1 MPSNEE
7 IHVGV
12 ATLTSK
18 VEASGFEGS
27 GNLKWEV
34 ILEVILCHKEKIKEQ
49 PKDSHAV
56 RFAEGDMKC

>member
-18 VEASGFEGS
+18 VEARGFEGS
-27 GNLKWEV
+27 RNLKWEV
-34 ILEVILCHKEKIKEQ
+34 ILEVILCHKERIKEQ
-49 PKDSHAV
+49 QEDSHSV
-56 RFAEGDMKC
+56 RFAESDMKC